1 MTNYTLPLDYFPI
14 ADSGFVLT
22 EVHNGSKPVR
32 YEIRSLGAGGG
43 VHNSA
48 LSKSY
53 ILKVWNALKAEAME
67 VV

>member
-1 MTNYTLPLDYFPI
+1 
-14 ADSGFVLT
+14 
-22 EVHNGSKPVR
+22 VR

>member
-1 MTNYTLPLDYFPI
+1 MKNYTLTIDYFPI
-14 ADSGFVLT
+14 ADSGFVLS
-22 EVHNGSKPVR
+22 EVHNGSKSR
-32 YEIRSLGAGGG
+32 YFEIRSLGTGGG

-48 LSKSY
+48 FSKSY

>member
-1 MTNYTLPLDYFPI
+1 MTSYTLPIDYFPI

-22 EVHNGSKPVR
+22 EVHNGSKPLR
-32 YEIRSLGAGGG
+32 YEIQSLGAGGG

-53 ILKVWNALKAEAME
+53 ILKVWNALKAETME